1 MEKDRD
7 KLYRLIDKYGVD
19 SNQVL
24 NFSIQFNKKII
35 QYMKKVN
42 DYEIYTSRI

>member
-35 QYMKKVN
+35 QYMKKGEWLWN
-42 DYEIYTSRI
+42 LHT

>member
-7 KLYRLIDKYGVD
+7 KLYILIDKYGVD

-24 NFSIQFNKKII
+24 NFSIQ
-35 QYMKKVN
+35 V
-42 DYEIYTSRI
+42 